1 MGKGRPVKKGD
12 TIGLTSPASPA
23 KPEMAV
29 RAITAVKDLGF
40 KVKVGKSCFSNSG
53 GYLAGDPRYRAQEI
67 NAMFRDPEITAIV
80 CMRGGYGSLQ
90 ILPYLNYQL
99 IRENP
104 KIFIG
109 YSDITSVH
117 TALQQE
123 CGLITIHGPMA
134 STELV
139 KDDPFTCKALLE
151 VVNGHRFPRRLEN
164 PEGEEIGVLVP
175 GTASGKLVG
184 GNLAVLC
191 SMMGTPFE
199 INTTGKLLFLE
210 DIHEEPYKIDRMLTQ
225 LMLAGKLHNTSGF
238 VIGTWTD
245 CEPVS
250 YPDGYTV
257 MNVVERMI
265 IPLGKPAIFNF
276 RAGHCSPMQSLPL
289 GAEATLDALNGWLR
303 IDENPVKEQC

>member
-1 MGKGRPVKKGD
+1 LRKGRSVKAGD
-12 TIGLTSPASPA
+12 TIGITSPASPA
-23 KPEMAV
+23 KRDIAV
-29 RAITAVKDLGF
+29 KAITVIKDLGF
-40 KVKVGKSCFSNSG
+40 KVKVGKSCFSNTG

-67 NAMFRDPEITAIV
+67 NAMFRDPEIAAIL

-99 IRENP
+99 IKENP
-104 KIFIG
+104 KLLIG

-117 TALQQE
+117 TAVQQE

-139 KDDPFTCKALLE
+139 KDDPFTLRALIE
-151 VVNGHRFPRRLEN
+151 MISGNQPPGKMEN

-175 GTASGKLVG
+175 GMATGKLVG

-191 SMMGTPFE
+191 SMMGTPYE
-199 INTTGKLLFLE
+199 INTRGNLLFLE

-225 LMLAGKLHNTSGF
+225 LSLAGKLHEASGF

-245 CEPVS
+245 CESTS
-250 YPDGYTV
+250 YPHGYTV
-257 MNVVERMI
+257 LDVVERAL

-289 GAEATLDALNGWLR
+289 GIEATLDADKRELR
-303 IDENPVKEQC
+303 IEESPIK